1 MSSAIEAR
9 PLAGDRASKG
19 KISHV
24 AGKPAPKEMLVD
36 LVRLERE
43 YFVRRPDLS
52 CPNQMVSFG
61 TSGHR
66 GSSLDGTFTEAHE
79 IWLSRK
85 PFAITG
91 IGKVPTVLVQA
102 EKNAISCQD
111 IPRPGKGLVL

>member
-24 AGKPAPKEMLVD
+24 AGKPAPKEMLAD
-36 LVRLERE
+36 LLRLERE

-66 GSSLDGTFTEAHE
+66 GSSLDGTFTEAHV
-79 IWLSRK
+79 L
-85 PFAITG
+85 AIT
-91 IGKVPTVLVQA
+91 QA
-102 EKNAISCQD
+102 ICDYRHRQGSRRSWYKLKKTRFLAKIFPDQV
-111 IPRPGKGLVL
+111 KG